1 MKNNMNKIYLIG
13 GIVLSVFMS
22 VLIIIGSYKDKQ
34 KEAEASEAI
43 TEEVP
48 ADPDACV
55 ADFEKKAKE
64 TLDLYDGIQYS
75 VNKWTVTV
83 VVDLGKWN
91 ATSEEGRK
99 AFMNEIYAL
108 LYVDAKTSGILAD
121 HEVSITFMTTDNKNM
136 RFYKIEKE

>member
-1 MKNNMNKIYLIG
+1 MNKIYLIG

-55 ADFEKKAKE
+55 ADFEEKAKE

-75 VNKWTVTV
+75 VNKWIVTV

-91 ATSEEGRK
+91 ATSEEDRK

>member
-1 MKNNMNKIYLIG
+1 MNKIYLIG

-22 VLIIIGSYKDKQ
+22 ILIIIGSYKDKQ

-55 ADFEKKAKE
+55 ADFEENAKE
-64 TLDLYDGIQYS
+64 TLVPYDGIQYS

-83 VVDLGKWN
+83 VVDLDKWN
-91 ATSEEGRK
+91 ATSEEDRK

-108 LYVDAKTSGILAD
+108 LYVDAKTSGILAY
-121 HEVSITFMTTDNKNM
+121 HEVSITFLTTDNKNM

>member
-48 ADPDACV
+48 ADPV
-55 ADFEKKAKE
+55 ADFEEKAKE

-75 VNKWTVTV
+75 VNKWIVTV
-83 VVDLGKWN
+83 VVDLDKWN

-99 AFMNEIYAL
+99 AFMGEIYAL
-108 LYVDAKTSGILAD
+108 LNVDAKTSGILAD

-136 RFYKIEKE
+136 KFYKIEKE

>member
-1 MKNNMNKIYLIG
+1 MNKIYLIG
-13 GIVLSVFMS
+13 GIALSVFMS

-48 ADPDACV
+48 ADPV
-55 ADFEKKAKE
+55 ADFEENAKE
-64 TLDLYDGIQYS
+64 TLALYDGIQYS

-83 VVDLGKWN
+83 VVDLDKWN
-91 ATSEEGRK
+91 ATSEEDRK

-136 RFYKIEKE
+136 RFYKIEKDNKK

>member
-43 TEEVP
+43 TEEVQ

-55 ADFEKKAKE
+55 ADFEEKAKE

-75 VNKWTVTV
+75 VNKWIVTV

>member
-1 MKNNMNKIYLIG
+1 MNKIYLIG

-43 TEEVP
+43 TEEVQ

-55 ADFEKKAKE
+55 ADFEEKAKE

-75 VNKWTVTV
+75 VNKWIVTV

>member
-22 VLIIIGSYKDKQ
+22 ILIIICSYKDKQ

-55 ADFEKKAKE
+55 ADFEENAKE
-64 TLDLYDGIQYS
+64 TLALYDGIQYS

-83 VVDLGKWN
+83 VVDLDKWN
-91 ATSEEGRK
+91 ATSEEDRK

-108 LYVDAKTSGILAD
+108 LYVDAKTSGILAY
-121 HEVSITFMTTDNKNM
+121 HEASITFMTTDNKNM
-136 RFYKIEKE
+136 IFYKIEKE